1 MDELVEGL
9 KERRLLVDELAVTA
23 AWDSQD
29 LGRLETDLDLAFGF
43 DHGVAAHSRCG
54 RHGTL
59 VAGAE
64 HL

>member
-9 KERRLLVDELAVTA
+9 QERRLLLDELAITA

-29 LGRLETDLDLAFGF
+29 LGRLETGLHLAFGF
-43 DHGVAAHSRCG
+43 DHGVAAHTRSS